1 MALTRAEKEAVV
13 AEVSEVAQSALS
25 AVASEYRGLTVEQMT
40 QLRQKARENGV
51 YVRVVKNSLARLAVG
66 GTEFECMQDAFKG
79 PVMLAFSKENPGA
92 AARLV
97 RDFAKENDD
106 LKPLL
111 AAIGGKAVD
120 ASQLDTVANLPTYD
134 EAISQL
140 MAVMKAPVGK
150 LASTL
155 NEVPGKLVRTVEAVR
170 IQKDAA

>member
-13 AEVSEVAQSALS
+13 AEVAEVAQSALS

-40 QLRQKARENGV
+40 QLRQKARESGV

-66 GTEFECMQDAFKG
+66 GTEFECMQDSFKG
-79 PVMLAFSKENPGA
+79 PVMLAFSEESPGA
-92 AARLV
+92 AARLI
-97 RDFAKENDD
+97 RDFAKANDK
-106 LKPLL
+106 LVPLL

-134 EAISQL
+134 EAVSQL
-140 MAVMKAPVGK
+140 MSVMKAPIGK
-150 LASTL
+150 LAGTL
-155 NEVPGKLVRTVEAVR
+155 NDVPGKLVRTVEAVR

>member
-13 AEVSEVAQSALS
+13 AEVAGVAQSALS

-40 QLRQKARENGV
+40 QLRQKARESGV
-51 YVRVVKNSLARLAVG
+51 YVRVVKNSLARLAID
-66 GTEFECMQDAFKG
+66 GTEFECMQDALKG
-79 PVMLAFSKENPGA
+79 PVMLAFSEESPGA

-97 RDFAKENDD
+97 RDFAKENDK
-106 LKPLL
+106 LVPLL
-111 AAIGGKAVD
+111 AAIGGKPVD
-120 ASQLDTVANLPTYD
+120 AAQLDAVANLPTYD